1 VTQTSSALLL
11 SRIVGAGPV
20 TGRHGFKNANKL
32 LHATCEDA
40 RA

>member
-1 VTQTSSALLL
+1 VTPMA
-11 SRIVGAGPV
+11 
-20 TGRHGFKNANKL
+20 TGCNSIETYDHAREPNKL